1 MEIAKSFREFPAS
14 SFLFGQSLPSECLLL
29 LTISSFHVCTWSRL
43 GRLIL
48 LQQSQIPEQQWRLDS
63 KPQSISSG
71 QCCTGKARR
80 CSGIG
85 LCRLRY
91 VPWQRRRRHFLR
103 LPPHP
108 APTLR
113 LLASTCFSFP
123 LAQVTGWSLLRT
135 LGPFVPRGFSHF
147 PQLGG
152 LSVSD
157 LSCEVLERGFEE
169 ARESLGFPFFLL
181 LILLPRAFAF
191 SADCRFFECLCSLVA
206 QEQG

>member
-1 MEIAKSFREFPAS
+1 MEIATSFRDFPAS

-29 LTISSFHVCTWSRL
+29 LTISSFHVCKWSRL
-43 GRLIL
+43 ERLIL
-48 LQQSQIPEQQWRLDS
+48 LQQSQIPEQQWRLDW

-71 QCCTGKARR
+71 QRTRKARR

-113 LLASTCFSFP
+113 LLASTCFSFT

-135 LGPFVPRGFSHF
+135 LGPFVLRGFSHF

-157 LSCEVLERGFEE
+157 PSCELLE
-169 ARESLGFPFFLL
+169 
-181 LILLPRAFAF
+181 
-191 SADCRFFECLCSLVA
+191 
-206 QEQG
+206 

>member
-1 MEIAKSFREFPAS
+1 M
-14 SFLFGQSLPSECLLL
+14 PSPSHHLLL
-29 LTISSFHVCTWSRL
+29 IISSFHVCTWSRL
-43 GRLIL
+43 ERLIL

-103 LPPHP
+103 LPSHS

-113 LLASTCFSFP
+113 LPASTSFP
-123 LAQVTGWSLLRT
+123 LAQVTVWSLLRT
-135 LGPFVPRGFSHF
+135 PGPFVLRGFWHF

-157 LSCEVLERGFEE
+157 LSCEVLE
-169 ARESLGFPFFLL
+169 
-181 LILLPRAFAF
+181 
-191 SADCRFFECLCSLVA
+191 
-206 QEQG
+206 

>member
-1 MEIAKSFREFPAS
+1 MEINWKTWAIDSSPTITDSGTTMETRLETPEYFKRAMLYREGEEV
-14 SFLFGQSLPSECLLL
+14 FGYRLMQ
-29 LTISSFHVCTWSRL
+29 TTVC
-43 GRLIL
+43 
-48 LQQSQIPEQQWRLDS
+48 
-63 KPQSISSG
+63 
-71 QCCTGKARR
+71 
-80 CSGIG
+80 
-85 LCRLRY
+85 
-91 VPWQRRRRHFLR
+91 PWQRRRRHFLR

>member
-1 MEIAKSFREFPAS
+1 METRLETPERAMLYREGEEVFGDRFMQTTVCVLAAPSSSLSSSSAASGTDASF
-14 SFLFGQSLPSECLLL
+14 
-29 LTISSFHVCTWSRL
+29 
-43 GRLIL
+43 
-48 LQQSQIPEQQWRLDS
+48 
-63 KPQSISSG
+63 
-71 QCCTGKARR
+71 AR
-80 CSGIG
+80 
-85 LCRLRY
+85 
-91 VPWQRRRRHFLR
+91 F
-103 LPPHP
+103 
-108 APTLR
+108 
-113 LLASTCFSFP
+113 TCFSFP